1 MVWPTLSMVV
11 AVYVARLIYH
21 AYFSPLASIPGP
33 FLNKISNLPL
43 NYQLIRGQFHTYS
56 VKLHAKYGEVV
67 RIGYDH
73 ISLSSTSDT
82 RMVLATHAFRK
93 GRMYREIGGNGCEPS
108 MFTTTLPEVNKARRR
123 MLGDAFAAH
132 TMRAVEDLVVDAGAS
147 ALITAW
153 DSEIAKQGPVA
164 RVNYYYAFHRMA
176 VDVIGAVAF
185 GSSFNIL
192 KTRNADIID
201 WLHDTA
207 MKLKESRR
215 KIEQIT
221 YDSIMTRKKV
231 VSETGL
237 PPRIDVLQRCINA
250 KDPETGQGLTPP
262 QLESELIL
270 MLVAGSDTTGSTLTW
285 IVMNLLHN
293 PECYKR
299 VTHEIRS
306 TFPHTSQTISYA
318 DAKTKLPYLSAV
330 IYESMRI
337 TSPSATM
344 LTRNVPAEGICLSFG
359 ACHHNPRLWKNP
371 GVFDPERFLGPD
383 STKRISDVLTFSTG
397 VRVCIGRNLAMLDI
411 FTALANILR
420 RYDFKLPDDAP
431 YGPHRLSP
439 SGIPVEVP
447 GLSYLVTGPVNPKNN
462 CWVNISLA

>member
-56 VKLHAKYGEVV
+56 VKLHA
-67 RIGYDH
+67 D
-73 ISLSSTSDT
+73 TSDT

-93 GRMYREIGGNGCEPS
+93 GRMYRRS
-108 MFTTTLPEVNKARRR
+108 AATDVTQHVTTTLPEVNKARRR

-132 TMRAVEDLVVDAGAS
+132 TMRAVENLVVDAGAS

-153 DSEIAKQGPVA
+153 DSEIAKQGQVA

-207 MKLKESRR
+207 MK
-215 KIEQIT
+215 
-221 YDSIMTRKKV
+221 V

-237 PPRIDVLQRCINA
+237 PPRIDVLQS
-250 KDPETGQGLTPP
+250 QGLTPP

-299 VTHEIRS
+299 
-306 TFPHTSQTISYA
+306 
-318 DAKTKLPYLSAV
+318 LPYLSAV

-344 LTRNVPAEGICLSFG
+344 LTRNVPAEGVTIQGFFIPTGSQICLSFG

-420 RYDFKLPDDAP
+420 RYDFKLPDDAV
-431 YGPHRLSP
+431 R
-439 SGIPVEVP
+439 GIPVEVP